1 MATFNLNSTSS
12 QTQNYYT
19 VVGEKFTFPIEMAA
33 LFPDN
38 LGSLYDVSQ
47 TVIRFGSEAFYSFED
62 LTGISNVHATSNNET
77 VATNYSTRSGFAS
90 VEAVDE
96 ITYADGTRLDRVSI
110 FYDTT
115 IGDDYYLEFY
125 GTLSFSASNSYPGRA
140 TYTFDAVSYEKAY
153 VTDLFKEHPDEEVD
167 NGKDH
172 LDIYGVFTTPFR
184 INLNQFDASTFIY
197 NALVDPLKPVA
208 ASLVDAQVYISDG
221 FVAPGLSTLG
231 VLDFSNPLQSEGIL
245 YNFTSAN
252 PYRYN
257 SNGGETY
264 NNPLPPTYSN
274 DTVSGSIASI
284 VGFTASQAEQGIDVV
299 KISLTSNS
307 ISDAAFS
314 PSIKSSLNA
323 NLSPSVSN
331 IEVTHGYGPVTFNLA
346 KMNVIIDP
354 DTSSV
359 YSANFSNALSLHY
372 ISSETPLHDSFS
384 GNDTLNL
391 TSDMHGQT
399 IYAGGGDDIVNA
411 GSGDDIIYGNG
422 GVDTIDAGG
431 GNDRIIAND
440 GFFTAEDEFYVNSG
454 YNITVSEDS
463 YRTNNYSSSANGVTP
478 DRVLGGDGTDTL
490 VLKDSIDFLGVNNN
504 NYINVVPG
512 YDGTIRIDFRS
523 SWQDFVSAH
532 TEADPLGTYNVYKK
546 DGANDYDI
554 FDTTNSNDND
564 SYANEAYVL
573 SSVEFIEINGEK
585 IDLRPYYL
593 AKDGVENDTL
603 YAFNSQTFNYLNND
617 ASLSPAVL
625 NVIYSA
631 PFFVGYNGGQYY
643 YVDGGAGNDIIYGT
657 DLAAGSDA
665 APFINYEYVSAFG
678 YYDNTYGG
686 TGVFNDDNENGTLT
700 DGDSGSNVDG
710 ERSILYMGE
719 MLDGGDGNDTLIG
732 GAGNDLYFVNVSGDT
747 VVEST
752 RDAGFDVIVFAP
764 NTSDLT
770 YTLANN
776 ASVERL
782 GVNRPI
788 YDAFIKGM
796 TNNEFVN
803 LPSDTVQVNITGGN
817 YTYELIG
824 HDGANIIRAGSEAGL
839 IAQPGEAYAS
849 DVILIGLG
857 GDDTLIGGSGEDN
870 FFGGSGNDVMEGG
883 ADNDS
888 FYFGLNNLE
897 EMPYTSFGDF
907 SSYDATFSSAIF
919 DEYFFDHP
927 QELTGGHDSASGG
940 EGNNDRV
947 VVVSPLWDQPTF
959 QRTSNDAITLSTAID
974 SLRVDKTTEFL
985 HSYTFD
991 ENGPFSEKILPFVWS
1006 SITET
1011 YEITP
1016 ASTVQRAIYATVKKK
1031 QVFQRNETVNIPAV
1045 LGTRDNPEYEKQIFE
1060 KIRAISDSY
1069 DRDFIFVAPSEY
1081 NDFIVASSLGD
1092 GITYSNDLG
1101 LTSYN
1106 INGGDGIDMIFASR
1120 DSDWIRG
1127 GAGQDSLYGTN
1138 ASFIDQVHDISQ
1150 LRFDNSDLDGNVI
1163 TLTNHGLRTGQAV
1176 IYDADGGTGVTLG
1189 LAAESGTTFYVIAID
1204 EHRISLS
1211 EDYAGATANPPVSI
1225 DISTTTFYGTQ
1236 GFIAPTQHTEQSLY
1250 GDAGNDTLTVDLS
1263 FNYFDI
1269 SHPNSETIT
1278 FNPSAVLRDSFSY
1291 NGEDYDIRIRYGNL
1305 ETITISSIDIEDSL
1319 ISGNATDFPDDKRFV
1334 YFQGT
1339 LGVLPGLVNEQVYTV
1354 DRFDENNY
1362 YLSHINDATGLL
1374 ERVQID
1380 KPSGYIAPGNTGSNS
1395 YILQDFFTHTY
1406 EINAHGFN
1414 TGDAVEYGNGGS
1426 EDIYGLD
1433 DGEVYYV
1440 IKIDDNN
1447 FVLAETREDAFN
1459 DLPINALGTDN
1470 SPNDPN
1476 DRPSGTDHTF
1486 TFTPTLPY
1494 HFHLEGGEGDDTYR
1508 IKSSYNEAYLSTFEI
1523 NDTRGSNTLVY
1534 LWGDAGDPSW
1544 VNGVYRDELFFQW
1557 DVNQLHAINYQ
1568 GDLLSSIAT
1577 GTISRFVYSDDDE
1590 LLTPWSRYSFN
1601 LINPSASDYLDGTIE
1616 GTSGDD
1622 QFFSI
1627 NGVKNKFYGA
1637 AGNDYI
1643 ILNAAHG
1650 GIASGGLGN
1659 NNIQIAATAF
1669 LNQPYEESPNHTL
1682 SYEWTSLG
1690 MTSEVDLTIGF
1701 AYVENSSGNIIATD
1715 EISRDDINSKK
1726 YFTNVTGG
1734 NANDTII
1741 GNEYQ
1746 NILVGGGGND
1756 TIYAGNNTHTVYDF
1770 NADSVDSETDII
1782 YLRNHGFEN
1791 GEVVEISSMSGPG
1804 GIGGFSVIFI
1814 DQDHFKLFD
1823 DLEGIPYVF
1832 SGNFFTDPSPSYISS
1847 EAIEGGDLLQGGAGD
1862 DTLIDDSDFYTNT
1875 YDLVDDDYI
1884 ESPILEGGSGNDT
1897 YIIQFPGQIQNGD
1910 DDIDIRPTLVRE
1922 RASDNS
1928 DSGGID
1934 TVRLERD
1941 NVNRSI
1947 WSSEEVNFNIAF
1959 EDDPTSNPIEIQP
1972 FYADS
1977 TDEIDFS
1984 SDDNF
1989 TPGPNSAMSVFD
2001 YEYVAPEGMNSDY
2014 YYLDDLYT
2022 LTIEDHGFETGDR
2035 IRVDYNTYSQ
2045 PVTIASFSYNGY
2057 DYSADDYINVDLT
2070 ATTTSD
2076 QIVDNLYKDKT
2087 YYVIKKDGDTFELT
2101 DNLGDALYD
2110 GYNENYGSDG
2120 SSIVIDR
2127 DGELANTAGTFKI
2140 IKESVASIDFTANTT
2155 LKNNET
2161 VYVDFHNQLD
2171 FIYGEV
2177 VDSLMSDDWVIGSKD
2192 KFYNLSEV
2200 NGQHYGLDYLLS
2212 NNDYDLDWSSD
2223 SLINPLYFTLLQ
2235 EPRSSL
2241 NINSADVWSN
2251 TSHAFKDF
2259 NEVTYNQSGTT
2270 ITITGYQNY
2279 VVGDLVMLNFSNSSI
2294 TDGLYKVAALTSDG
2308 FKINAASSGTSSGTV
2323 AFSDHIFDGYDFTWL
2338 DENYIAISDTNS
2350 EALYEYQLDIDYY
2363 RDSTEGDLVVVESTN
2378 NMHAVVDKNALEYID
2393 FASYDDDHALTF
2405 KYKVSFDRGTDNVN
2419 PEVIMA
2425 SQFAGSYL
2433 LGNAGTDIIFDT
2445 GDTDTLLGGKG
2456 NDYIQSLSN
2465 YDLLNGGE
2473 GDDILHFRSQGQI
2486 VIGGKGADE
2495 FRVSGFEVWA
2505 TGDVQRELSTPMYD
2519 TENLTINNT
2528 ESVAR
2533 IKDFNLT
2540 QGDSINLSRD
2550 FLDNVFLGYWETP
2563 ASAFDV
2569 GITEQNG
2576 DYIFYLGESYRT
2588 LDAEN
2593 IFGLFKIE
2601 SNELDEFQALS
2612 IQDELNH
2619 QLAEYSL
2626 STFNTASL
2634 VNNFTYTYPNFD

>member
-62 LTGISNVHATSNNET
+62 LTGISNVHATSNDET

-115 IGDDYYLEFY
+115 FGDDYYLEFY
-125 GTLSFSASNSYPGRA
+125 GALSFSASNSNPGRA

-172 LDIYGVFTTPFR
+172 LDIWGVFTTPFR

-208 ASLVDAQVYISDG
+208 ASLVDAQVYIPSDG

-231 VLDFSNPLQSEGIL
+231 VLDFSSPLESEGIL

-264 NNPLPPTYSN
+264 NNPSPPTYSN

-299 KISLTSNS
+299 KVSLTSNS
-307 ISDAAFS
+307 ISNAAFS

-359 YSANFSNALSLHY
+359 YSANFSDALSLQY
-372 ISSETPLHDSFS
+372 ISGETPLHDSFS

-391 TSDMHGQT
+391 TSDRHGQT

-422 GVDTIDAGG
+422 GVDTIYAGG

-478 DRVLGGDGTDTL
+478 DHVHGDDGTDTL
-490 VLKDSIDFLGVNNN
+490 VLKDYLDYLGDMNSF
-504 NYINVVPG
+504 YIPHWINVTPG
-512 YDGTIRIDFRS
+512 YDGTIRVDFRS

-532 TEADPLGTYNVYKK
+532 PEADPLGNYNVYKK
-546 DGANDYDI
+546 NGANDYDI
-554 FDTTNSNDND
+554 FDTTNSNND
-564 SYANEAYVL
+564 DFYSNEAYVL
-573 SSVEFIEINGEK
+573 SNVEFIEINGEQ

-593 AKDGVENDTL
+593 AKDGVKNDTL
-603 YAFNSQTFNYLNND
+603 YAFNSQTFNYLYNPAYLN
-617 ASLSPAVL
+617 PAVL
-625 NVIYSA
+625 DVDWYK

-643 YVDGGAGNDIIYGT
+643 YVDGGAGNDVIYGT
-657 DLAAGSDA
+657 DLAAGSDVS
-665 APFINYEYVSAFG
+665 PFINYEYVSGFG
-678 YYDNTYGG
+678 YINTYGG
-686 TGVFNDDNENGTLT
+686 PGVFNDNNQNGTLT
-700 DGDSGSNVDG
+700 EGDNVSDVG
-710 ERSILYMGE
+710 RSILYMGE
-719 MLDGGDGNDTLIG
+719 ILDGGDGNDTLIG

-764 NTSDLT
+764 NTSGLT

-788 YDAFIKGM
+788 YDAFIGGM
-796 TNNEFVN
+796 TNNEYVN
-803 LPSDTVQVNITGGN
+803 LPSDTDQVNITGGN

-824 HDGANIIRAGSEAGL
+824 HDGANIITAGSEAGL
-839 IAQPGEAYAS
+839 IAQPGEAYAP

-857 GDDTLIGGSGEDN
+857 GNDTLIGGSGEDN

-985 HSYTFD
+985 QNYYNLNEFYTK
-991 ENGPFSEKILPFVWS
+991 KILPFVWAS
-1006 SITET
+1006 PTET

-1016 ASTVQRAIYATVKKK
+1016 ASSVQRAIYATVKKR

-1060 KIRAISDSY
+1060 KIIAIDDND
-1069 DRDFIFVAPSEY
+1069 DRGFIFVAPSEY
-1081 NDFIVASSLGD
+1081 NDFIVASSLDD

-1176 IYDADGGTGVTLG
+1176 IYDADGGSGVTLG
-1189 LAAESGTTFYVIAID
+1189 LAAESGTTFYVIVID
-1204 EHRISLS
+1204 AHRISLS
-1211 EDYAGATANPPVSI
+1211 EDYAGATANPPEPI
-1225 DISTTTFYGTQ
+1225 TISTDGWFMGTQ

-1278 FNPSAVLRDSFSY
+1278 FNPGAVLRDSFSN

-1305 ETITISSIDIEDSL
+1305 ETIDISSIDIGDGS
-1319 ISGNATDFPDDKRFV
+1319 ISGNANDFPEGKRFV

-1339 LGVLPGLVNEQVYTV
+1339 LGRITGLVNEQAYTV
-1354 DRFDENNY
+1354 KRANENEY
-1362 YLSHINDATGLL
+1362 YLSNININDETDEL
-1374 ERVQID
+1374 ELEPVVIG
-1380 KPSGYIAPGNTGSNS
+1380 KPSYSPGDSGSTS
-1395 YILQDFFTHTY
+1395 YILQDSFTHTY

-1433 DGEVYYV
+1433 DGVVYYV

-1447 FVLAETREDAFN
+1447 FVLAETREDAFD
-1459 DLPINALGTDN
+1459 DLPINALGTVN

-1476 DRPSGTDHTF
+1476 DRPRGSDHTF

-1523 NDTRGSNTLVY
+1523 NDTIGSNTLVY

-1544 VNGVYRDELFFQW
+1544 VNGVYQDELFFQW

-1577 GTISRFVYSDDDE
+1577 GTISRFVYSDNEE
-1590 LLTPWSRYSFN
+1590 LFTPVPRYSFN

-1627 NGVKNKFYGA
+1627 NGVRNKFYGA

-1643 ILNAAHG
+1643 ILNGVHG

-1659 NNIQIAATAF
+1659 NIIQIAATAF

-1756 TIYAGNNTHTVYDF
+1756 TIYAGNNTHMAYDF

-1782 YLRNHGFEN
+1782 YIRNHGFEN

-1814 DQDHFKLFD
+1814 DRDHFKLFD

-1832 SGNFFTDPSPSYISS
+1832 SGNFFTDPSLSYISS
-1847 EAIEGGDLLQGGAGD
+1847 WAIEGGDLLQGGAGD
-1862 DTLIDDSDFYTNT
+1862 DTLIDDSDFYTNN
-1875 YDLVDDDYI
+1875 YFVEFDYI

-1897 YIIQFPGQIQNGD
+1897 YIIQFPGQIIQDYFD
-1910 DDIDIRPTLVRE
+1910 DVGIRPTLVRE

-1959 EDDPTSNPIEIQP
+1959 EDDPTSNAIEIQP

-1977 TDEIDFS
+1977 SDEINF
-1984 SDDNF
+1984 SDDYF
-1989 TPGPNSAMSVFD
+1989 TPGPNSAESVFD
-2001 YEYVAPEGMNSDY
+2001 YEYVEPDGMNSGY
-2014 YYLDDLYT
+2014 YYLDNLYT
-2022 LTIEDHGFETGDR
+2022 LTIEDHGLETGDR

-2045 PVTIASFSYNGY
+2045 PVTIASFSDSYFGDGGPQYNFE
-2057 DYSADDYINVDLT
+2057 LT

-2087 YYVIKKDGDTFELT
+2087 YYVIKKDDDTFELT

-2127 DGELANTAGTFKI
+2127 DGQLANTAGTFKI

-2155 LKNNET
+2155 LQNNET

-2177 VDSLMSDDWVIGSKD
+2177 VDSLMSERVIGSKD

-2235 EPRSSL
+2235 EFGSSL

-2294 TDGLYKVAALTSDG
+2294 TDGLYKVAALTNDG
-2308 FKINAASSGTSSGTV
+2308 FRVNTTSSGTSTGTV

-2350 EALYEYQLDIDYY
+2350 EALYEYQLDISYNQND
-2363 RDSTEGDLVVVESTN
+2363 DGEFVVNESTN

-2433 LGNAGTDIIFDT
+2433 FGNAGTDIIFDT

-2456 NDYIQSLSN
+2456 NDYIQSLSG

-2505 TGDVQRELSTPMYD
+2505 TGDVQRELSTPMID
-2519 TENLTINNT
+2519 SENLTINFPEN
-2528 ESVAR
+2528 VAR

-2550 FLDNVFLGYWETP
+2550 FLDNLELGLYDSP

-2576 DYIFYLGESYRT
+2576 DYIFYLGESYKT